1 MFKDRADAALKLA
14 VRLSKYQGKNPL
26 VLGIPRGAVPMARI
40 ICEALGGELDVV
52 LVHKLRAPGQPE
64 LAIGSVDEEGHVYLN
79 RIARELG
86 ISDPEIEVERKT
98 QVRMLQSRRNHYTP
112 VRPPVDPAGRIVIV
126 VDDGLATGASMI
138 AALRSVRMKNPQ
150 RLVMALPVASREGL
164 EEAGK
169 LADETV
175 CLLAPEP
182 FYSVGEFYDLFGQVS
197 DDEVIKILREET
209 RRFSS

>member
-1 MFKDRADAALKLA
+1 MFKSRADSALKLA
-14 VRLSKYQGKNPL
+14 ERLSKYRGKNPL
-26 VLGIPRGAVPMARI
+26 VLGIPRGAVPMARVI
-40 ICEALGGELDVV
+40 SNALGGELDVV

-79 RIARELG
+79 RIARDLG
-86 ISDPEIEVERKT
+86 ISDPEIEAERKT
-98 QVRMLQSRRNHYTP
+98 QVRMLQSRRNYYTP
-112 VRPPVDPAGRIVIV
+112 VRPPVYPAGRIVIV

-138 AALRSVRMKNPQ
+138 AALRSVRTKKPLK
-150 RLVMALPVASREGL
+150 LVMALPVASREGL

-175 CLLAPEP
+175 CLLVPEL
-182 FYSVGEFYDLFGQVS
+182 FYSVGQFYESFDQVS

-209 RRFSS
+209 G

>member
-1 MFKDRADAALKLA
+1 MFKSRADSALKLA
-14 VRLSKYQGKNPL
+14 ERLSKYRGKNPL
-26 VLGIPRGAVPMARI
+26 VLGIPRGAVPMARVI
-40 ICEALGGELDVV
+40 SNALGGELDVV

-79 RIARELG
+79 RIARDLG
-86 ISDPEIEVERKT
+86 ISDPEIEAERKT
-98 QVRMLQSRRNHYTP
+98 QVRMLQSRRNYYTP

-138 AALRSVRMKNPQ
+138 AALRSVRTKKPLK
-150 RLVMALPVASREGL
+150 LVMALPVASREGL

-175 CLLAPEP
+175 CLLVPEL
-182 FYSVGEFYDLFGQVS
+182 FYSVGQFYESFDQVS

-209 RRFSS
+209 G